1 MATEKLGIV
10 IDATVKG
17 KREVEGLNKELEG
30 VGKTAPRAG
39 ASLGDLAK
47 GAAAAGIAFYA
58 IKEAAGFAMQKI
70 GEGAELEAAR
80 GRFDNLAES
89 IGVTGDALMGTLRQ
103 ATQGMV
109 SDAELVASATDIIS
123 LGLAGTEADVA
134 RLATVISTLGLDMQQ
149 VIMTFANNSTMRLD
163 ALGLSVEDVTN
174 KAKELEAQGFVGDAF
189 DEAVLIAL
197 EEKMTLLG
205 DAVETTSGKIAII
218 KAGFQ
223 DMGNA
228 AKSALAQGV
237 EPLINGLANQFMAQ
251 DVLKGLYDDGTI
263 SGMQY
268 VRMLGMMTTNATGA
282 RMVSNEINKIL
293 AEQNTQTTRGKQAT
307 EEYAIALDDL
317 ANAGR
322 DAQNAQN
329 TQIAITEKASE
340 ATHEH
345 VYSLEELARMGRGA
359 VPEALKNIADAAK
372 AEEDAM
378 RAAEQAA
385 RDHVGALIDG
395 FNDSA
400 GPIQDYL
407 QAQQDIEDAQGEWVQ
422 VTITNASALSDINS
436 QLASDLSNEQRDA
449 YRDILN
455 TVEEGSAE
463 WLGAYKALQ
472 GDLTAT
478 QRAELIAQRADL
490 DAQGDTV
497 ASVYTGNAQAAE
509 EATAAMKEA
518 HQELINSYKEVAFE
532 AALASAEMSGDPE
545 NLRNALDFAVAIGEI
560 SQEQADLR
568 FEAALT
574 RIGLAELGEEV
585 GAGEI
590 SAAKAGAS
598 FDLMAR
604 GMANATSE
612 ANKLLTE
619 FANLRKAADELD
631 GRSVNINVN
640 VTRTG
645 ELPSGLGGGGGDKPN
660 DKVGSDSP
668 KETRASGG
676 PVFAGNAYLVG
687 EQGPEVVVM
696 GSNGTVIPNNS
707 LGGNTINITVTAG
720 GMNGRR
726 IGQQIATEVTNA
738 LGRLN

>member
-89 IGVTGDALMGTLRQ
+89 INITGDALLGKLRT
-103 ATQGMV
+103 ATSGMV

-123 LGLAGTEADVA
+123 LGLAKNEEDVS

-174 KAKELEAQGFVGDAF
+174 KAKELEENGFQGDAF

-205 DAVETTSGKIAII
+205 DAVETTSGKISII

-223 DMGNA
+223 DMGDA

-322 DAQNAQN
+322 DAQNVQN

-345 VYSLEELARMGRGA
+345 VYSLEELARMGRDA
-359 VPEALKNIADAAK
+359 MPEAMENMA
-372 AEEDAM
+372 
-378 RAAEQAA
+378 AAE
-385 RDHVGALIDG
+385 
-395 FNDSA
+395 
-400 GPIQDYL
+400 
-407 QAQQDIEDAQGEWVQ
+407 
-422 VTITNASALSDINS
+422 AS
-436 QLASDLSNEQRDA
+436 
-449 YRDILN
+449 
-455 TVEEGSAE
+455 
-463 WLGAYKALQ
+463 
-472 GDLTAT
+472 
-478 QRAELIAQRADL
+478 
-490 DAQGDTV
+490 
-497 ASVYTGNAQAAE
+497 AAE
-509 EATAAMKEA
+509 ETRRLKLAHDEAREALEEHAAMMGDLFVGQLERGEEATFDLMESLFQQADQAGASAETMALLAIATGDYTDAQVKAALEAAIMEEKIRLLAEEVASGKTTIEEAVTQIGLMEEGLRGAAGMATAAATGLERLREEA
-518 HQELINSYKEVAFE
+518 DK
-532 AALASAEMSGDPE
+532 
-545 NLRNALDFAVAIGEI
+545 
-560 SQEQADLR
+560 
-568 FEAALT
+568 
-574 RIGLAELGEEV
+574 
-585 GAGEI
+585 
-590 SAAKAGAS
+590 
-598 FDLMAR
+598 
-604 GMANATSE
+604 
-612 ANKLLTE
+612 
-619 FANLRKAADELD
+619 LD
-631 GRSVNINVN
+631 GRQVNVNVN

-707 LGGNTINITVTAG
+707 LGGTVINIDARGAAMGTGPHIAQHVKMAL
-720 GMNGRR
+720 NQQGRR
-726 IGQQIATEVTNA
+726 ADMRIRT
-738 LGRLN
+738 R